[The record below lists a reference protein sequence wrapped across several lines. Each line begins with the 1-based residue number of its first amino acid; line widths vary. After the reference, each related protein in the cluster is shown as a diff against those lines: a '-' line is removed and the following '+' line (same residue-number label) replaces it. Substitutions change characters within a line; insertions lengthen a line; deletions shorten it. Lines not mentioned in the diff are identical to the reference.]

1 MEQLKHECGVAMIRL
16 LKPLEY
22 YEKKYGTWMYGLNK
36 LYLLMEKQHNRGQE
50 GAGLACVKLEANPG
64 EEYMF
69 RERALG
75 SGAITEIF
83 GTVQGHFK
91 DLTQAE
97 LHDADYAKRC
107 LPFAGEVYMG
117 HLRYSTTGKSGL
129 SYVHPFLRRNNW
141 RAKNLALCG
150 NFNMTNVDEIFAR
163 ITAIGQHPRKYA
175 DTYIMLEQVGHRLDR
190 EAERLF
196 NLAEAEGLTG
206 MDVTRYIEEHIDL
219 ANVLRTSSREWDG
232 GYVMCGVTGSGE
244 AFALRDPWGI
254 RPAFWYQDEEV
265 AVLASERPVI
275 QTAFNIPV
283 ENIREL
289 LPGQAVLINKAGR
302 LRTVQINKP
311 RTLKPCSFERIYFS
325 RGSDVDIYK
334 ERKLLGEKL
343 VPRIL
348 RAIDNDLDHTVF
360 SFIPNTAEVAFYG
373 MLQGLDEYL
382 NEEKVQQIAALGHKP
397 DHDELERILSRRIRS
412 EKVAIKD
419 IKLRTFIAEGN
430 SRNDL
435 AAHVYDITYGSL
447 VAGVDNLVII
457 DDSIVRG
464 TTLRQSII
472 GILDRLG
479 PKKIVIV
486 SSSPQVRYPD
496 YYGIDMAS
504 MTEFIAFKAAIELL
518 KERGMKDVIA
528 AAYRKSKEQVG
539 LPKEQMQN
547 YVKEIYAPFTDEEIS
562 AKMVE
567 LLTPEGTRAKVQI
580 VYQPLEGLREACPNH
595 PGDWYFS
602 GDYPT
607 PGGVKL
613 LNKAFI
619 EYIEQIYLF

>member
-22 YEKKYGTWMYGLNK
+22 YEEKYGTWMYGLNK

-83 GTVQGHFK
+83 GTVQSNFK
-91 DLTQAE
+91 DLTKEQ
-97 LHDADYAKRC
+97 LHDAGYAKRV

-150 NFNMTNVDEIFAR
+150 NFNLTNVDEIFAR
-163 ITAIGQHPRKYA
+163 ITAI
-175 DTYIMLEQVGHRLDR
+175 R
-190 EAERLF
+190 EVERLF

-206 MDVTRYIEEHIDL
+206 MDITHYIEDHIDL
-219 ANVLRTSSREWDG
+219 ANVLRTSSKEWDG
-232 GYVMCGVTGSGE
+232 GYVMCGLTGSGE
-244 AFALRDPWGI
+244 TFAVRDPWGI
-254 RPAFWYQDEEV
+254 RPAFWYQDDEI

-275 QTAFNIPV
+275 QTALNV
-283 ENIREL
+283 SADRIREL
-289 LPGQAVLINKAGR
+289 QPGQALLINKAGK

-311 RTLKPCSFERIYFS
+311 REVKPCSFERIYFS
-325 RGSDVDIYK
+325 RGSDMDIYK

-343 VPRIL
+343 VPNIL
-348 RAIDNDLDHTVF
+348 KAIDKDIDHTVF

-373 MLQGLDEYL
+373 MLQGLDDYL
-382 NEEKVQQIAALGHKP
+382 NEEKVRQIAALGHNP
-397 DHDELERILSRRIRS
+397 SHDELERILSRRIRS

-447 VAGVDNLVII
+447 VPGTDNLVII

-464 TTLRQSII
+464 TTLKQSII

-496 YYGIDMAS
+496 YYGIDMAKMS
-504 MTEFIAFKAAIELL
+504 EFIAFKAAIELL
-518 KERGMKDVIA
+518 KEREMRDVIES
-528 AAYRKSKEQVG
+528 AYRKSKEQVS
-539 LPKEQMQN
+539 LPKEQMVN

-567 LLTPEGTRAKVQI
+567 LLTPKGTKAQVHLSKACAKPARSTGATGTSAVTIPRRAV
-580 VYQPLEGLREACPNH
+580 
-595 PGDWYFS
+595 
-602 GDYPT
+602 
-607 PGGVKL
+607 
-613 LNKAFI
+613 
-619 EYIEQIYLF
+619 